1 MKRVA
6 IYFFFDKDGIVDRY
20 VKTVLTDLKR
30 NIDRLIVVVNGNL
43 TGGGARNISRL
54 YK

>member
-30 NIDRLIVVVNGNL
+30 NIDRLIVVVNPVC
-43 TGGGARNISRL
+43 
-54 YK
+54 